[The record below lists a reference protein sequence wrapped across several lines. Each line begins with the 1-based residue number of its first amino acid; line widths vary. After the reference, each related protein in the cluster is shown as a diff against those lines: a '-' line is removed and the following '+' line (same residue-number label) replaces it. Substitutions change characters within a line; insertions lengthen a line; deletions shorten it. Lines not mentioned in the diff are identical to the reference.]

1 MNNLPSEVID
11 IIYEY
16 DGRVK
21 KAYFD
26 CVKELQYIAKQW
38 TITVSILQG
47 VVNLPPHSK
56 VWLSKCQYFH
66 YFMFDYFRK
75 KRKFE

>member
-1 MNNLPSEVID
+1 MKTLLSEVID

-38 TITVSILQG
+38 TITVSILQ
-47 VVNLPPHSK
+47 
-56 VWLSKCQYFH
+56 
-66 YFMFDYFRK
+66 
-75 KRKFE
+75 

>member
-1 MNNLPSEVID
+1 MKTLPSEVID

-21 KAYFD
+21 KAYLD

-38 TITVSILQG
+38 NITVSILQG
-47 VVNLPPHSK
+47 VVNLPIHSK
-56 VWLSKCQYFH
+56 IWLSNCRDFH
-66 YFMFDYFRK
+66 HFMIDNIQK